1 MAKVL
6 SPEAVAEEAEK
17 KRIKEERKQLKKEKK
32 EQKKEAKRRA
42 SEIAREE
49 EAFDGGGN
57 PLVTVGATILI
68 IFLWLAVICA
78 IVKLDVGGFGSTVLG
93 PILKDVP
100 VINKILPGSFVTE
113 TVDPEAYGGY
123 SSLKDAVEYIR
134 QLEQELERAQNASN
148 AKDADLIAL
157 KAENERLREFESKQ
171 LDFARIKNEFY
182 NEVVYSEKGPGAEAY
197 RKWYETMDPNT
208 ADFLYKQVVQQM
220 EESEEIQNYAKAYS
234 SMKPKEAAAIFEAM
248 EDDLNRVAKILHAMN
263 ADDRGKILG
272 AMDAKVAAR
281 LTKLMDPES

>member
-100 VINKILPGSFVTE
+100 VINKILPGSVVTE

>member
-100 VINKILPGSFVTE
+100 VINKILPGSVVTE

-157 KAENERLREFESKQ
+157 KAENERLREFQSKQ
-171 LDFARIKNEFY
+171 LEFARIKNEFY